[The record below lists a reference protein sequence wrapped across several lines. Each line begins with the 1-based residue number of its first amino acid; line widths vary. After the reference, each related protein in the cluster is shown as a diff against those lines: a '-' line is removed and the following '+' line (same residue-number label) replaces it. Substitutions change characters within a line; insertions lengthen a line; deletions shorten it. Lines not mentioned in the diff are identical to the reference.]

1 MRLALLAALA
11 VLLAAGPGVAA
22 AETLRLGIKLL
33 PIALDPHYRNSG
45 ENDTNLTQV
54 FGKMIEFGPEQQLR
68 PGIAESWRPVAP
80 DLWEFRLRA
89 DARFS
94 DGAAVTA
101 EDVAFSIRRV
111 PRIESAGSYAPFV
124 RGVVAA
130 EVVDPRTLR
139 IRTHGPYPL
148 LPVDMARIFVAPAA
162 LGDAVRTEDFNQ
174 RRPGTVGSGPWRVV
188 EWRFGERM
196 VLEPNPH
203 WYGPRSAW
211 TRVETRQVNN
221 DSARVAALLAGDVQ
235 AIDEVPVPDLPR
247 LSRDPRV
254 AITRAAG
261 ARVMYVAMD
270 GARDASP
277 HIRDAEGR
285 PLAQNP
291 FKDRRVRLALS
302 HAINRQAIVE
312 RVMEGAA
319 TVAANLLPDGFPG
332 TSPNFRPR
340 AFDPDLARRL
350 LAEAGWPRG
359 FQVTIHATS
368 DRYPNDDKVAQAIA
382 QMWTRAGVRT
392 EVALMP
398 NAAYFPAA
406 ARQEF
411 SVMAAQF
418 GGSEVS
424 QSYRALVHTYDRERG
439 LGSANRTRHSSPR
452 ADALIE
458 QALGEMDDARRNA
471 LLVQA
476 MDVAFGE
483 EETLMLVYHPAYVY
497 AAQRGLTVDPY
508 ADGRFLAHAV
518 RRQ

>member
-1 MRLALLAALA
+1 MRLVLLAALA
-11 VLLAAGPGVAA
+11 VLLAGGTAA

-33 PIALDPHYRNSG
+33 PIALDPHFRNSG
-45 ENDTNLTQV
+45 ENDTNLTQIY
-54 FGKMIEFGPEQQLR
+54 GKMIEFGPEQQLR
-68 PGIAESWRPVAP
+68 PGIAESWRAVAP

-94 DGAAVTA
+94 DGSAVTA

-111 PRIESAGSYAPFV
+111 PRIESAGNYAPFV
-124 RGVVAA
+124 RGVAA
-130 EVVDPRTLR
+130 TEIVDPRTLR
-139 IRTHGPYPL
+139 IRTPGPYPL
-148 LPVDMARIFVAPAA
+148 LPVDMARIFVVPAA
-162 LGDAVRTEDFNQ
+162 LGEAVRTQDFNE
-174 RRPGTVGSGPWRVV
+174 RRAAIGSGPWRVAD
-188 EWRFGERM
+188 WRFGERM

-203 WYGPRSAW
+203 WYGSRSPW
-211 TRVETRQVNN
+211 TRVETRQISN
-221 DSARVAALLAGDVQ
+221 DSARVAALLSGDVQ

-254 AITRAAG
+254 NVTRIAG

-285 PLAQNP
+285 PMARNP

-302 HAINRQAIVE
+302 HAINREAIVE

-319 TVAANLLPDGFPG
+319 TVAANLLPNGFPG
-332 TSPNFRPR
+332 TSPNLRPR
-340 AFDPDLARRL
+340 SFDLDLARRL
-350 LAEAGWPRG
+350 LAEAGYPRG
-359 FQVTIHATS
+359 FQVTIHATN

-411 SVMAAQF
+411 SVMAAQY

-452 ADALIE
+452 ADALVG

-483 EETLMLVYHPAYVY
+483 EETLILVYHPAYVY